1 MKHCFF
7 GYLYRDADNCRAW
20 SKLLLEDA
28 LDHVGHE
35 FSAIRTATGEDPVW
49 LKSCGLAVALL
60 VSVEKVEAWD
70 LKRSPNGVL

>member
-7 GYLYRDADNCRAW
+7 EYLYRDADKFREW
-20 SKLLLEDA
+20 SKLLLKDA

-35 FSAIRTATGEDPVW
+35 FSAIRTATGEDPAR

-60 VSVEKVEAWD
+60 ASVEKVEAWD